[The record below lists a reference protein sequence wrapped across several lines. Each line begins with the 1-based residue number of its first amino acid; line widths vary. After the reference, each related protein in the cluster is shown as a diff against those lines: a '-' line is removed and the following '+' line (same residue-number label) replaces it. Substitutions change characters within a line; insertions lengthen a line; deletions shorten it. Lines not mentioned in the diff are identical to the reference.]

1 MKIWTFYFISKIVS
15 LFKYCCE
22 EFYKLILIT
31 NTMEREMKNLIVILL
46 SFLINLY
53 KYYNFKVHA
62 IKQKKFSFLEF
73 KHLTKISF
81 QFIYLYGSNILF
93 SQNVK
98 RSARDQIQFDSVDIT
113 ENATR
118 IYIADCNTDNVLS
131 CKGQNRRKQ
140 KYIPYRNLER
150 IISCFR
156 I

>member
-1 MKIWTFYFISKIVS
+1 MYTHYLTSGASK
-15 LFKYCCE
+15 LFQDLKHE
-22 EFYKLILIT
+22 DMNVLFHIQDSFVIQILL
-31 NTMEREMKNLIVILL
+31 RRMKNLIVILL

-118 IYIADCNTDNVLS
+118 IYIANCNTDNALS
-131 CKGQNRRKQ
+131 CKEPNRRK
-140 KYIPYRNLER
+140 
-150 IISCFR
+150 
-156 I
+156 